1 MRVAHTGTP
10 RTKFCVPSIGSITH
24 CLAAVPVDP
33 SSSPIIPSRVRTRE
47 SCARRSSST
56 SRSTSV
62 TGVPSLLCSTV
73 KDRSLNR
80 DMLTRSTLSA
90 RICASLKSS
99 VYDVVKFMNL
109 SLVRQMLPCVVLGTY
124 VQDTSDYT
132 SAPSSLSESA
142 SSSGTTC
149 KSFRSESKRA
159 APLAPALPACT

>member
-1 MRVAHTGTP
+1 MSVAHTGTP

-24 CLAAVPVDP
+24 CLAAVPVEP

-109 SLVRQMLPCVVLGTY
+109 SLVVKCYRVWSMVY
-124 VQDTSDYT
+124 VFGYLCTGYERLHEC
-132 SAPSSLSESA
+132 PKLFI
-142 SSSGTTC
+142 GI
-149 KSFRSESKRA
+149 SFFIRNNLQKFSQ
-159 APLAPALPACT
+159 

>member
-24 CLAAVPVDP
+24 CLAAVPVEP

-109 SLVRQMLPCVVLGTY
+109 SSVVKCYRVWSMPLGVLMYRIRAITRVPQALY
-124 VQDTSDYT
+124 RNQLLHQEQPAKVFAASPN
-132 SAPSSLSESA
+132 AP
-142 SSSGTTC
+142 
-149 KSFRSESKRA
+149 RH
-159 APLAPALPACT
+159 